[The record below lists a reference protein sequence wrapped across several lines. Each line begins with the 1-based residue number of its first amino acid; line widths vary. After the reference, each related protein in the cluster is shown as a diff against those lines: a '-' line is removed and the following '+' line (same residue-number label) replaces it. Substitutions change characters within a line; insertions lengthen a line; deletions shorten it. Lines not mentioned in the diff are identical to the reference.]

1 MKWIKIMIK
10 VKELKDN
17 AIIDYTTLSEQS
29 IKSLLIDKII
39 EKYNDMMVRINGP
52 IFLYI
57 DNNRLVYSLSIC
69 E

>member
-1 MKWIKIMIK
+1 MIK